1 MCDQPSNGKCFDPEL
16 CPLLKGLS
24 ADERRKRMAEDPV
37 IRQCMGAIE
46 GARAASPR
54 TAKVIAA
61 YERQRARREIDLS
74 GARLHSAG

>member
-1 MCDQPSNGKCFDPEL
+1 
-16 CPLLKGLS
+16 
-24 ADERRKRMAEDPV
+24 MAEDPV